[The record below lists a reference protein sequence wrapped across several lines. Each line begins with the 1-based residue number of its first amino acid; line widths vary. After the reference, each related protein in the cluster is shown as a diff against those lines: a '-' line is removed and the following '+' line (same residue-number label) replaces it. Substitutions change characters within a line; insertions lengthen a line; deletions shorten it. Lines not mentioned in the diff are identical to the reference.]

1 MEHAL
6 CDETIKSETIPDIGC
21 ERQSRVNKQTSV
33 QRGED
38 TPPLFQCPEVAA
50 ARAIVTAVAKAFP
63 AILRLFW
70 IYFVNFKLFNVLFIL
85 F

>member
-1 MEHAL
+1 VEHAL

-33 QRGED
+33 QRGD
-38 TPPLFQCPEVAA
+38 TAPPPFQCQEVAA
-50 ARAIVTAVAKAFP
+50 AHAIVPAIPKAFP
-63 AILRLFW
+63 ALPKLFW
-70 IYFVNFKLFNVLFIL
+70 IYFVNFKLFNVLFVL